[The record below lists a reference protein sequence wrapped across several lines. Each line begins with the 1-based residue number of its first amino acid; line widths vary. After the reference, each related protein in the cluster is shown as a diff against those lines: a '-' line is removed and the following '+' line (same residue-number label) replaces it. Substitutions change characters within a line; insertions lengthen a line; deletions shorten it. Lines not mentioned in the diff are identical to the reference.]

1 MEIHHITEQENRRTR
16 TEIDSLLDEA
26 REMEYDSVLIIG
38 IKNGEIFSAHC
49 AKSKLQL
56 LGALEL
62 VSHDFKDINF

>member
-1 MEIHHITEQENRRTR
+1 MKIHHITEQENKRTGI
-16 TEIDSLLDEA
+16 EINSLLDEA

-38 IKNGEIFSAHC
+38 IKDGEIFSSHF

-62 VSHDFKDINF
+62 VSHDFKDVHF